1 MSKPKSDYSIQ
12 TVTNA
17 LRVLEVFREE
27 TEIGVSDLSRRLGLH
42 KNNVFRLLATLE
54 EGGYIEQSES
64 SELYRLGSQC
74 LELGRA
80 FAHGNDLLKCARPVL
95 QQLSES
101 LNESSHI
108 AVLRNFEVV
117 HIGGESSRQ
126 LVQTSS
132 RVGQR
137 LPAHCTALGKVLLG
151 CSDAPVR
158 ERYDREIV
166 SRSGLAPA
174 TESTI
179 TDPQKLVEQLTS
191 VAIQGSAIDLEECE
205 VGLCCAAAPVHDSN
219 GRLLA
224 AISVSGPCFRFS
236 HDVLMRDAL
245 PAVVTAAHRLSQ
257 RLDCAI

>member
-1 MSKPKSDYSIQ
+1 MSKPKSEYSIQ

-27 TEIGVSDLSRRLGLH
+27 TEIGVSELSRRLGLH

-54 EGGYIEQSES
+54 QGGYIEQSET

-95 QQLSES
+95 EQLSES
-101 LNESSHI
+101 LAESSHI
-108 AVLRNFEVV
+108 AVLRSFEVV

-137 LPAHCTALGKVLLG
+137 LPPHCTALGKVLLG
-151 CSDAPVR
+151 CSDEQVR
-158 ERYDREIV
+158 EEYDREVV
-166 SRSGLAPA
+166 SQRGLEGC
-174 TESTI
+174 TTSTI
-179 TDPQKLVEQLTS
+179 TDPHKLFEHLTS
-191 VAIQGSAIDLEECE
+191 VAIQGSALDLEECE
-205 VGLCCAAAPVHDSN
+205 VGLCCVAAPVHDAN

-236 HDVLMRDAL
+236 QDVVMRDAL
-245 PAVVTAAHRLSQ
+245 PAVLSAAHRLSQ
-257 RLDCAI
+257 RLGCAI

>member
-27 TEIGVSDLSRRLGLH
+27 TEIGVSELSRRLGLH

-117 HIGGESSRQ
+117 HIGGESSGQ

-137 LPAHCTALGKVLLG
+137 LPPHCTALGKVLLG

-166 SRSGLAPA
+166 SRNGLVPA

-224 AISVSGPCFRFS
+224 AISVSGPCFRFTQ
-236 HDVLMRDAL
+236 DVLMRDAL

-257 RLDCAI
+257 RLGCAI